1 MNTIPKPDPAAA
13 LAALPSDEF
22 GELIRAN
29 LGREADPALWDAL
42 THPSLRSRTKDCL
55 SGIITD
61 LLNQQQIAK
70 AELEETE
77 ADCLTRGP
85 EGRAEYL
92 AAKAGQADWRRRL
105 IGYRRMVEARLSFV
119 KDRTSRAAQP
129 QSPYGRGLSNAAR
142 KHNRDALEKLARAV
156 AEHRHRVMSG
166 DGDESDDERLWACLE
181 DITAMNR
188 LGDETPLGE
197 WLEHLDDLRED
208 DEIREA
214 S

>member
-1 MNTIPKPDPAAA
+1 MTAALKPDPVAA

-22 GELIRAN
+22 GELIRSS
-29 LGREADPALWDAL
+29 LGREASAQLWDAL
-42 THPSLRSRTKDCL
+42 THPSLRVRTKDCL
-55 SGIITD
+55 SGILTD

-70 AELEETE
+70 AELEEIE
-77 ADCLTRGP
+77 ADCLARGD

-92 AAKAGQADWRRRL
+92 AAKADKADWRRRL
-105 IGYRRMVEARLSFV
+105 VGYRRMVEARLSFV
-119 KDRTSRAAQP
+119 KDRTQRPVQTP
-129 QSPYGRGLSNAAR
+129 SPYGRGLSNAAR

-181 DITAMNR
+181 DVTAMNR
-188 LGDETPLGE
+188 LGDEMPLAE